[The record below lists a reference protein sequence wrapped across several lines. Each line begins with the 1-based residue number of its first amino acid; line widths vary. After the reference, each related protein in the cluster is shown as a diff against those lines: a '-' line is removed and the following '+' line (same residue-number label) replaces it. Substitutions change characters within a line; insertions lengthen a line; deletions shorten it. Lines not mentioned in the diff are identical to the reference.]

1 MPSVLE
7 TKLALISQQSKISN
21 CHDKLHQWHISA
33 EEDSEKINI
42 PARLNFVGKVDFVFF
57 LSPNS

>member
-7 TKLALISQQSKISN
+7 TKLALISQQSKNSN

-33 EEDSEKINI
+33 EEDSEKNKHTSKK
-42 PARLNFVGKVDFVFF
+42 LKEKGFTFSV
-57 LSPNS
+57 